1 MKQII
6 SSKMATAIVLLL
18 MACQF
23 VACSND
29 EAPELKG
36 SVEMR
41 TISLQVQV
49 NDAVNEDTSN
59 GSRKL
64 RQEVIGDPGLASTF
78 EPPTTLYCIV
88 WCKIPQGG
96 DKVYKQAF
104 KITSASWTPNTTA
117 TTDAL
122 GHLTYAGGL
131 YSTNL
136 EISLPRSI
144 TEGRLLVFAVPEDV
158 TVANFSESESTTK
171 LFYGTEYKEER
182 TLDELEPMTQN
193 NVPTTEEALKA
204 LTYTIPEDKFTDG
217 ASRSTSVAGAAGAAG
232 HASDFLRNVFC
243 TPYATTDN
251 NIAGRDASRVVLYH
265 NAARLD
271 INWEVAEDK
280 RNKGNSWVKSFTVK
294 NLKSTGISCFFP
306 ASVAPTG
313 GNYTETIETDQGSR
327 YVHRQYIYVAQ
338 EGSADFP
345 LSYTVTSGTDKAVNG
360 TKSLPTNSE
369 DYTSWYRY
377 LITLN

>member
-41 TISLQVQV
+41 TLSLQVQV

-78 EPPTTLYCIV
+78 TPPTTLYCIV

-104 KITSASWTPNTTA
+104 KITGVSWSASA
-117 TTDAL
+117 STTDAL
-122 GHLTYAGGL
+122 GQPTYTGGL
-131 YSTNL
+131 YSADLN
-136 EISLPRSI
+136 ISLPRSI

-158 TVANFSESESTTK
+158 TVANFTESATK

-182 TLDELEPMTQN
+182 TLTELAPMAENTIPDYN
-193 NVPTTEEALKA
+193 T
-204 LTYTIPEDKFTDG
+204 LTYTIPAGKFTAEASTAG
-217 ASRSTSVAGAAGAAG
+217 AVGAAGA
-232 HASDFLRNVFC
+232 ASDFLRNVFC

-271 INWEVAEDK
+271 INWEVAADK
-280 RNKGNSWVKSFTVK
+280 RNQGDSWVKTFRVN

-313 GNYTETIETDQGSR
+313 GAYTETITTDQGSR

-338 EGSADFP
+338 EGSADF
-345 LSYTVTSGTDKAVNG
+345 LLDYTITSGTDNAVNG
-360 TKSLPTNSE
+360 TKSLTTNSKI
-369 DYTSWYRY
+369 YTSWYRY